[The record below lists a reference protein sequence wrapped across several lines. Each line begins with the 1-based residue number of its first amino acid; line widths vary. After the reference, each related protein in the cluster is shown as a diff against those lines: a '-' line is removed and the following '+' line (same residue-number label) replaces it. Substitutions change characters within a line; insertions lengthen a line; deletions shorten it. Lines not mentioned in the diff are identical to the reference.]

1 MGKGAGLEQLVSSL
15 QRFGI
20 GRLATIIGV
29 SAGVAAALFALVL
42 HVGTEPQSL
51 LYANLDLKEA
61 ASITQALSAAG
72 IKYEAKGDGST
83 IMVARDKVA
92 STRLLLSSKGL
103 PTSGSVGY
111 EIFDNA
117 SALGQTDFVQNL
129 NRQRALEGELA
140 RTIRSLDG
148 VTFARVQLVLPKRQL
163 FDEDAEQPSA
173 SVVIGVAG
181 REPASDQVRALQNLV
196 AGAVPNLKPDRVT
209 IVDQNAKMLGGGDG
223 SEVAGAEAEEHR
235 SATEDS
241 IKKRVKELVEGVVG
255 PGKARVQ
262 VTADL
267 DLSQVTTQE
276 EKYDPDGQVVRS
288 TQTTDQNSKQLDATP
303 AGGASASAN
312 IPGTPGATTSNSTGN
327 SSGSTE
333 ETTNYEIS
341 KTTKTTVV
349 EPGTVKRISVA
360 VAVDGVTAVDAKGN
374 ATGYTA
380 RSADEMKHIE
390 DLVRS
395 AVGFD
400 ATRGDQI
407 SVINVRFQHDP
418 ADTLG
423 TASAPKMFDFDKND
437 IMRGAELLVGAIV
450 AALIIFF
457 VVRPLL
463 TTANGGPIGAQMQAL
478 AGPGGAPGSAGA
490 IQNMNVGQTAQ
501 GNQFVQ
507 GAPGQQGETLALPN
521 HAPSELDQ
529 RINMAQIEGQVRVS
543 SVKSVS
549 DFVEKHPDESI
560 SILRSWLHEA

>member
-1 MGKGAGLEQLVSSL
+1 MNSL

-42 HVGTEPQSL
+42 HVGTEPQAL

-61 ASITQALSAAG
+61 AAITQALSAAG
-72 IKYEAKGDGST
+72 IKYEAEGDGST
-83 IMVARDKVA
+83 IMVPRDKVA
-92 STRLLLSSKGL
+92 STRLMLSAKGL

-148 VTFARVQLVLPKRQL
+148 VTFARVQLVLPKRQM
-163 FDEDAEQPSA
+163 FEEEEEQPSA
-173 SVVIGVAG
+173 SVVIGLAG
-181 REPASDQVRALQNLV
+181 REPAADQVRALQNLV

-209 IVDQNAKMLGGGDG
+209 IVDQNARMLGGGDG
-223 SEVAGAEAEEHR
+223 SEVAGAQAEEQR
-235 SATEDS
+235 SATEES
-241 IKKRVKELVEGVVG
+241 IKKRVRELVEGVVG

-288 TQTTDQNSKQLDATP
+288 TQTTDENSKQSD
-303 AGGASASAN
+303 GGPSGQASASAN
-312 IPGTPGATTSNSTGN
+312 VPGTPGATNTSTNGGN
-327 SSGSTE
+327 SSGSTQ

-341 KTTKTTVV
+341 KTTKTTIS
-349 EPGTVKRISVA
+349 EPGTIKRLSIA
-360 VAVDGVTAVDAKGN
+360 VAVDGNTAIDAKGN
-374 ATGYTA
+374 AGAYTA
-380 RSADEMKHIE
+380 RSPEEMKHIE

-407 SVINVRFQHDP
+407 SVINVRFEHDP
-418 ADTLG
+418 TTSLG
-423 TASAPKMFDFDKND
+423 TASASKMLDFDKND
-437 IMRGAELLVGAIV
+437 IMRAAELVVGAVV
-450 AALIIFF
+450 AIMIIFF

-463 TTANGGPIGAQMQAL
+463 ATAGGGGGGTVGQMAL
-478 AGPGGAPGSAGA
+478 AAGGGGGGGQGGAGGGGMNQIGHEGGAGGGAGGS
-490 IQNMNVGQTAQ
+490 
-501 GNQFVQ
+501 
-507 GAPGQQGETLALPN
+507 LALPN
-521 HAPSELDQ
+521 PGPSELDQ
-529 RINMAQIEGQVRVS
+529 RISMAQIEGQVRVS
-543 SVKSVS
+543 TIKSVS
-549 DFVEKHPDESI
+549 DFVDSHPEESV